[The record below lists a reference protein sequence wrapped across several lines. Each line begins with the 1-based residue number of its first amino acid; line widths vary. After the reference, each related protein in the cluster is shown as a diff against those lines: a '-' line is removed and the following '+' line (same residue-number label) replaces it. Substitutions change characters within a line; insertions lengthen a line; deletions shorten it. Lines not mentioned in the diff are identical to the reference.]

1 MTSPPGLT
9 AIRERRFG
17 ETTLTFFA
25 DDRSSP

>member
-1 MTSPPGLT
+1 MGLT